1 MTYVTEKPT
10 RKAIENRVLRLRKE
24 SLALLKDTGIHDP
37 DPDPVFIPAGGSSD
51 VGGKRAAKRPRPMP
65 APPPPVRTV
74 SWRPRS
80 MPPLTR
86 NNLDV
91 PFGPPEPWADGE
103 EDDEEWMVEEMED
116 GMGEG

>member
-1 MTYVTEKPT
+1 M
-10 RKAIENRVLRLRKE
+10 
-24 SLALLKDTGIHDP
+24 LKDTGIH

-51 VGGKRAAKRPRPMP
+51 VGGKRAAKRPRLMP
-65 APPPPVRTV
+65 APPPPVSTV

-91 PFGPPEPWADGE
+91 PFGPPEPWADGK
-103 EDDEEWMVEEMED
+103 EDDEEWMVEEMGGD
-116 GMGEG
+116 GRWDGGGNDEGGHGWGDR